1 MNELLNHIFLSN
13 PVRDYLI
20 VAAVILLAYL
30 FKRFTGAYSSRLLF
44 YVMRQF
50 GREVDREA
58 FSRLVLG
65 PIETFLFLLISYLA
79 LISLRFPDLFFVKF
93 GKTDTRNAVE
103 AVGVTIIILAFFR
116 MLLRSIDYFALV
128 MEKKANLTPGL
139 SDNQLVLF
147 FKDFFKVL
155 LVIVCLL
162 AILNLAFG
170 RDITKI
176 LAGLSIVG
184 AAIALA
190 ARESLE
196 NLIASFIIFFD
207 KPFTSGDLVKVNA
220 ITGVVER
227 IGLRSTRIRTT
238 EKTYVTVPNKQM
250 VDSIVDNLSLR
261 TQRRVELRLELDLHT
276 SMDKIQALKEDIQAY
291 LDQPIVTAKT
301 VLLSDIEPEAYLL
314 QVEYFT
320 SAIPIDQ
327 FNQFRQEVNFR
338 IIGLLEQHGIQIAGA
353 AKELRGRNRP

>member
-1 MNELLNHIFLSN
+1 MNEFLNHVFLSN

-20 VAAVILLAYL
+20 VAAIILLAYL
-30 FKRFTGAYSSRLLF
+30 FKRYAGAYTSRLLF

-50 GREVDREA
+50 GREVDRET

-79 LISLRFPDLFFVKF
+79 LVSLQFPQLLLVKF
-93 GKTDTRNAVE
+93 GKTDTRKAVE
-103 AVGVTIIILAFFR
+103 AVAITIIILAFFR

-155 LVIVCLL
+155 LVIICLL
-162 AILNLAFG
+162 VILNLAFG

-207 KPFTSGDLVKVNA
+207 KPFTSGDLVKINA

-261 TQRRVELRLELDLHT
+261 TQRRAELRLELDLQT
-276 SMDKIQALKEDIQAY
+276 SADKVQVLKEGIESILAMP
-291 LDQPIVTAKT
+291 LVTDRT
-301 VLLSDIEPEAYLL
+301 VLLSDIQPEAYLL

-320 SAIPIDQ
+320 DAIPIDQ
-327 FNQFRQEVNFR
+327 FNQLKQDVNFR
-338 IIGLLEQHGIQIAGA
+338 VIGLLEQHGIEIAGA
-353 AKELRGRNRP
+353 GRELRGRHQR

>member
-1 MNELLNHIFLSN
+1 MNEFLNHSFLSN

-20 VAAVILLAYL
+20 VTAVILLAYL
-30 FKRFTGAYSSRLLF
+30 FKRFAGAYSSRLLF

-65 PIETFLFLLISYLA
+65 PIETFLFLFISYLA
-79 LISLRFPDLFFVKF
+79 LVSLRFPELLLFKF
-93 GKTDTRNAVE
+93 SKTDTRKAVE
-103 AVGVTIIILAFFR
+103 AVGITIIILAFFR
-116 MLLRSIDYFALV
+116 MLLRSIDYFARV
-128 MEKKANLTPGL
+128 MEKKANLTL
-139 SDNQLVLF
+139 EFSDNQLVLF

-155 LVIVCLL
+155 LVIICLL
-162 AILNLAFG
+162 SILNLAFG

-250 VDSIVDNLSLR
+250 VDSVVDNLSLR
-261 TQRRVELRLELDLHT
+261 TQRRVELRLELDLQT
-276 SMDKIQALKEDIQAY
+276 PKEKIQALQEGIQSF
-291 LDQPIVTAKT
+291 LQQPLVSAGT
-301 VLLSDIEPEAYLL
+301 VLLSDIQPEAYQL

-320 SAIPIDQ
+320 DAIPIDQ
-327 FNQFRQEVNFR
+327 FNQLKQDINFGV
-338 IIGLLEQHGIQIAGA
+338 IGLLEQHGIEIAGA
-353 AKELRGRNRP
+353 GRDLRGRMQR